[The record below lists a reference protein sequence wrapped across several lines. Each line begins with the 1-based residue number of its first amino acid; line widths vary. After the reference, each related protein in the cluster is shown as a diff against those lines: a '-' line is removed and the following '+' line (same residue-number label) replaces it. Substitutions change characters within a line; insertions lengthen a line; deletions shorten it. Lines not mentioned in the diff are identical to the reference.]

1 MHPSI
6 FDLATSHS
14 KSPEVP
20 LQTTLRLPFFARD
33 VVDLNR
39 STDLLEISERLG
51 KGARFILGGG
61 SNLVVRSSPES
72 PLPVTVIRNRLT
84 GIVRLSS
91 EQHEVRIRCAAG
103 ESWHSFVMWT
113 LSQGL
118 AGLENLA
125 LIPGTVGAA
134 PIQNIG
140 AYGVEVADRIDTV
153 HAWDFEK
160 QDHVTFS
167 SKDCG
172 FSYRWS
178 RFKDADQ
185 QGPWDMPR
193 FLITGVDFRLWQAGH
208 APVVAHYAGVRER
221 VESMG
226 HTVDDGDGLTAHRI
240 AHAVMSLR
248 REKLP
253 DPDEL
258 PNAGSFFQN
267 PEVPNAFAQSL
278 KAKHPA
284 APVFASGT
292 ASKLSAG
299 WLIDQC
305 GLRGFRVG
313 DAGVSERHALVL
325 VNHGGANANDLLE
338 VARTIQREVMGRFGV
353 WLEPEPILVP
363 PMQAY

>member
-1 MHPSI
+1 
-6 FDLATSHS
+6 LATSHS
-14 KSPEVP
+14 KSPEVS

-39 STDLLEISERLG
+39 STDLPEITERLG
-51 KGARFILGGG
+51 KDARFILGGG

-72 PLPVTVIRNRLT
+72 PLPATVIRNRLK

-91 EQHEVRIRCAAG
+91 ENHEARIRCAAG

-140 AYGVEVADRIDTV
+140 AYGVEVAERIEAV

-160 QDHVTFS
+160 QDHVVFTS
-167 SKDCG
+167 VDCQFG
-172 FSYRWS
+172 YRWS
-178 RFKDADQ
+178 RFKNPEE

-193 FLITGVDFRLWQAGH
+193 FVVIGVDFRLWTAGH
-208 APVVAHYAGVRER
+208 APAVTHYAGVKQRLE
-221 VESMG
+221 EMG
-226 HTVDDGDGLTAHRI
+226 HIGKNGDGLDAHRI

-258 PNAGSFFQN
+258 PNVGSFFQN
-267 PEVPNAFAQSL
+267 PQVSHTFANSL
-278 KAKHPA
+278 RGKYPG
-284 APVFASGT
+284 APVYPNGQN
-292 ASKLSAG
+292 SKLSAG

-305 GLRGFRVG
+305 GLRGRRIG
-313 DAGVSERHALVL
+313 DASVSDKHALVL
-325 VNHGGANANDLLE
+325 VNQGHASAWDLLNL
-338 VARTIQREVMGRFGV
+338 ARTIQQEVMGRFGV
-353 WLEPEPILVP
+353 WLEPEPTIVP
-363 PMQAY
+363 PLECKITAD